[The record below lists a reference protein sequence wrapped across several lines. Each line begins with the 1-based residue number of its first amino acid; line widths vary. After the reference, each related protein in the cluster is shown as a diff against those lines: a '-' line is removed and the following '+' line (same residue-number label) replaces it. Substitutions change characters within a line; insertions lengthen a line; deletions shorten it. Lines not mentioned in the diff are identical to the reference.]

1 MGGMVPWRSVVISAP
16 LACHAGTAY
25 TRCMQYTIRR
35 ISAALDAAIRRRARL
50 HGKTLNQVAVEA
62 LAQGIGLAPG
72 REIRRDLSDIV
83 KTWRREA
90 AVEAALASQD
100 R

>member
-1 MGGMVPWRSVVISAP
+1 
-16 LACHAGTAY
+16 
-25 TRCMQYTIRR
+25 MQYTIRR

-62 LAQGIGLAPG
+62 LAQGVGLAPG
-72 REIRRDLSDIV
+72 GEIRRDLSDVV
-83 KTWRREA
+83 KTWRRDA

-100 R
+100 YVDEDLWK